1 MIIIVRIWTENK
13 QNIFCLSYRHSVKE
27 RQYNGDTLKAIHHF
41 GRMTIIQHLRLVI
54 SITALSQNLSTVH
67 LIMRENMKEIKDKIK
82 QLLIE
87 NKYYVGNSE
96 VAKMLRELADELD
109 D

>member
-1 MIIIVRIWTENK
+1 
-13 QNIFCLSYRHSVKE
+13 
-27 RQYNGDTLKAIHHF
+27 
-41 GRMTIIQHLRLVI
+41 
-54 SITALSQNLSTVH
+54 
-67 LIMRENMKEIKDKIK
+67 MKEIKDKIK

-96 VAKMLRELADELD
+96 VAKMLRELADEWD